1 MEINREHRSP
11 HHKARTAKPT
21 LIVLHASAGKSDA
34 GDVSWMCSP
43 KSGVSYHYL
52 VGRDGEVYELVPP
65 ERIAYHAGVSEWK
78 GVKHC
83 NAYSI
88 GVSWANRHDQ
98 SEFLTAAQIKA
109 MRELIDWLAAK
120 YPTLTE
126 VVTHAM
132 VAPGRKTDPD
142 HCPNYHA
149 PDWVGPLR

>member
-11 HHKARTAKPT
+11 HHKARPAKPT
-21 LIVLHASAGKSDA
+21 LIVLHASAGKSDM
-34 GDVSWMCSP
+34 GDVSWICSP

-52 VGRDGEVYELVPP
+52 VGRDGEIYELVSPD
-65 ERIAYHAGVSEWK
+65 RIAYHAGVSEWK

-88 GVSWANRHDQ
+88 GVSWSNRHDQ
-98 SEFLTAAQIKA
+98 TEFLTAAQLKG
-109 MRELIDWLAAK
+109 MRDLIDHLAAK
-120 YPTLTE
+120 YPTITE

-132 VAPGRKTDPD
+132 VAPVRKTDPD

-149 PDWVGPLR
+149 PDWVGAV